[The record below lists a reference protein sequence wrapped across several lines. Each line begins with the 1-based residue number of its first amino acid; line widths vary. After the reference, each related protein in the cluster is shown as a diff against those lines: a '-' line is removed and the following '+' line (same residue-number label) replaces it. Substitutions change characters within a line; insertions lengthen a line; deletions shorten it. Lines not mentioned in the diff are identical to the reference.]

1 MLQRN
6 THSKAMHLQC
16 ADAAH
21 QHPKVHSMQNAQ
33 CKQGDRLL
41 QVPLQ
46 EPRQDLLAGGKA
58 LTRDQFRDMGR
69 CGLIE

>member
-1 MLQRN
+1 
-6 THSKAMHLQC
+6 MHLKC

-21 QHPKVHSMQNAQ
+21 EHPKVHSMQNAQ
-33 CKQGDRLL
+33 CIQGDCLL

-46 EPRQDLLAGGKA
+46 EPTEDLLAGGKV
-58 LTRDQFRDMGR
+58 LTRHQFRDMGR